1 MGAQY
6 SLIQLFHPV
15 GFLVV
20 KFPPSFT
27 LVLSIVLRLS
37 RGKLPDCFL
46 FEEVQGYS
54 VLSYKVLLL
63 HPSACK
69 TLESGPRENQ
79 HCKQQN
85 IFMHSNK

>member
-46 FEEVQGYS
+46 FEEVQG
-54 VLSYKVLLL
+54 
-63 HPSACK
+63 
-69 TLESGPRENQ
+69 
-79 HCKQQN
+79 
-85 IFMHSNK
+85 